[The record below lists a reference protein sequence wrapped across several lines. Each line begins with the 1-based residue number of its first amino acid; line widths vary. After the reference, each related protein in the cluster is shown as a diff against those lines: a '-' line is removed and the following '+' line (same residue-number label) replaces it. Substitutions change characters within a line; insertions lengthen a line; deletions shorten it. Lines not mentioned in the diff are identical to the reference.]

1 MGTTARIDYV
11 DRKELQALLT
21 PAALSLLDEMAE
33 SFEAKKLLSHISSL
47 RRQGYPLDTVSAV
60 TAQMALRSRAI
71 QKFGNFANRMLFSRE
86 SLEMAT
92 RLEISSH
99 HATRFV
105 SAGVSSILDAGCGI
119 GGDSLAFAG
128 AGLEVVA
135 VESNEVIAALAAFN
149 LQPFENA
156 RVENANVTEIDL
168 SESDALWFDPS
179 RRDGVKRSRNHQDW
193 EPPLSWI
200 LKQTSDRSSGIKLA
214 PGTDRAIIP
223 TDREAQWVSF
233 KGETLQMILWS
244 GNAARSGVARS
255 ALVLKESGGTEIV
268 GPHDS
273 PDEPSGPLGEFLHEP
288 DGAVIRARLI
298 GDLARTHGANMIDSQ
313 IAYITSASP
322 IESALVQ
329 SFRVLD
335 YRPYSTKNIRELVR
349 GANLRTLEIKKRGI
363 DLDPAKLRRTLPLDG
378 QEHGT
383 LILTRLEG
391 VKTAILARRA
401 N

>member
-1 MGTTARIDYV
+1 MGTTARIECV
-11 DRKELQALLT
+11 DKNELQALLT
-21 PAALSLLDEMAE
+21 PTALSLLDEVAE
-33 SFEAKKLLSHISSL
+33 SFEPKKLLRHISSL
-47 RRQGYPLDTVSAV
+47 RKRGYPLDTVSAV

-128 AGLEVVA
+128 AGLELEA
-135 VESNEVIAALAAFN
+135 VDSNEVIAALAAFN

-156 RVENANVTEIDL
+156 MVKHANVMEIDL
-168 SESDALWFDPS
+168 SGSDALWFDPS
-179 RRDGVKRSRNHQDW
+179 RRDGVKRSRNHHHW

-200 LKQTSDRSSGIKLA
+200 LEQTSDRSSGVKLA
-214 PGTDRAIIP
+214 PGTDRKIIP
-223 TDREAQWVSF
+223 ADREAQWVSF

-244 GNAARSGVARS
+244 GNAARDGVARS
-255 ALVLKESGGTEIV
+255 ALVLKETGGTEIV
-268 GPHDS
+268 GPNDS
-273 PDEPSGPLGEFLHEP
+273 PDEPIGPLNDFLHEP

-298 GDLARTHGANMIDSQ
+298 GDLARVHGATMIDSQ
-313 IAYITSASP
+313 IAYMTSPSP
-322 IESALVQ
+322 IKSALVQ
-329 SFRVLD
+329 SFQVVD
-335 YRPYSTKNIRELVR
+335 HCPYSTKNIRELVR

-378 QEHGT
+378 EGEGT
-383 LILTRLEG
+383 LILTRLDG